1 MVSQHPL
8 FGSVITEDILP
19 DGSGIAL
26 DSVENV
32 KGN

>member
-1 MVSQHPL
+1 MVSQNSL
-8 FGSVITEDILP
+8 FGSVITENILP

-26 DSVENV
+26 ENV

>member
-1 MVSQHPL
+1 MVSQNSL
-8 FGSVITEDILP
+8 FGSVITENILP